1 MKILICDD
9 HELFRAGLRLVL
21 TQLEEATQLLDASS
35 AEETFRVA
43 EAEPD
48 LDLVLMDIGMPGMD
62 GLAALGT
69 LRERF
74 PALPVVIVSASERHA
89 DVRAAIDRGA
99 SGFIPKSSSAPVLLA
114 ALRLVLSGGVYVP
127 PLVLATSAPAAAGA
141 LLATDRRRERASALT
156 PRQLEV
162 LDLMAKGRTNRE
174 ICDCLGIAE
183 GTVKAHVATILEAL
197 DVANRTEAAS
207 VIRDLGLDTTPP
219 ARAPGPSRG
228 ADLPAAESLFRR
240 EGEYW
245 TIRHRGSECHLRD
258 SKGLRYLAFLLRN
271 AGRECHAIEVAVE
284 GRADTSAESGTIP
297 DDLGVHTGDL
307 GDAGEFLDA
316 QAQAVHRQRL
326 RELDQELE
334 AARGWGST
342 EQVARLEE
350 EMRFLAR
357 EVAGAVGLG
366 GRERRA
372 ASASERA
379 RQNVTR
385 AVKMVLDRLGESS
398 PDLAAHLQRTIRT
411 GTFCSYMPEP
421 SSPVRWTF

>member
-35 AEETFRVA
+35 AEDTFRIA

-62 GLAALGT
+62 GLSALST

-89 DVRAAIDRGA
+89 DVRADRGA

-127 PLVLATSAPAAAGA
+127 PLVLATAAPAAAGA
-141 LLATDRRRERASALT
+141 PLATDRRRERAAALT

-174 ICDCLGIAE
+174 ICDSLGIAE
-183 GTVKAHVATILEAL
+183 GTVKAHVATLLEAL

-219 ARAPGPSRG
+219 ARAREPARG
-228 ADLPAAESLFRR
+228 ADLPADESLFRR
-240 EGEYW
+240 EGDYW

-284 GRADTSAESGTIP
+284 GRADTSTESGTLP

-316 QAQAVHRQRL
+316 QAQAVYRQRL

-366 GRERRA
+366 GRERRG
-372 ASASERA
+372 ASPSERA

-411 GTFCSYMPEP
+411 GTFCSYMPDP

>member
-21 TQLEEATQLLDASS
+21 TQLEESTALIDASS
-35 AEETFRVA
+35 AEETFRIA

-48 LDLVLMDIGMPGMD
+48 LDLVLMDLGMPGMD
-62 GLAALGT
+62 GLSALGV

-127 PLVLATSAPAAAGA
+127 PLVLATSEPASAGA
-141 LLATDRRRERASALT
+141 PRADDRRRERAAALT

-162 LDLMAKGRTNRE
+162 LDLMARGRTNRE
-174 ICDCLGIAE
+174 ICDSLGIAE

-197 DVANRTEAAS
+197 DVANRTEAAA
-207 VIRDLGLDTTPP
+207 VMRDLGIDTAPVPAPEP
-219 ARAPGPSRG
+219 AREEVDAP
-228 ADLPAAESLFRR
+228 AVEAVFRR

-258 SKGLRYLAFLLRN
+258 SKGIRYLAFLLRN
-271 AGRECHAIEVAVE
+271 PGRECDALEVAAE
-284 GRADTSAESGTIP
+284 GRVDTTA
-297 DDLGVHTGDL
+297 DDLGGQTEDPD
-307 GDAGEFLDA
+307 DAGGFLDA
-316 QAQAVHRQRL
+316 QAEAVNRQRL
-326 RELDQELE
+326 RELDQELA
-334 AARGWGST
+334 AARGWGSA

-350 EMRFLAR
+350 EVRFLAR
-357 EVAGAVGLG
+357 EVAGAAGLG
-366 GRERRA
+366 GREHRA
-372 ASASERA
+372 GSASERA

-385 AVKMVLDRLGESS
+385 GVKMVLDRLGESS
-398 PDLAAHLQRTIRT
+398 PELAAHLHRTIRT
-411 GTFCSYMPEP
+411 GTFCSYMPDP
-421 SSPVRWTF
+421 GSPVRWTF

>member
-21 TQLEEATQLLDASS
+21 ARLEESTELIDASS
-35 AEETFRVA
+35 AVETFRVA
-43 EAEPD
+43 EADPD
-48 LDLVLMDIGMPGMD
+48 LDLVLMDLGMPGMD
-62 GLAALGT
+62 GLSALGV
-69 LRERF
+69 LRDRF
-74 PALPVVIVSASERHA
+74 PALPVVIVSASERDA

-127 PLVLATSAPAAAGA
+127 PLVLAASAPAPGGA
-141 LLATDRRRERASALT
+141 PPATDRRRERAAALT

-174 ICDCLGIAE
+174 ICDRLGIAE

-197 DVANRTEAAS
+197 DVANRTEAAA
-207 VIRDLGLDTTPP
+207 VMRDLGIGAAPEPGREVDT
-219 ARAPGPSRG
+219 
-228 ADLPAAESLFRR
+228 PAAESVFRR

-271 AGRECHAIEVAVE
+271 PGRECDALEVAAE
-284 GRADTSAESGTIP
+284 GRVGEAPA
-297 DDLGVHTGDL
+297 DDLGDRTGDP
-307 GDAGEFLDA
+307 GSASEFLDA
-316 QAQAVHRQRL
+316 QAAAVNRQRL
-326 RELDQELE
+326 RELDQELA
-334 AARGWGST
+334 AARGWGSA

-350 EMRFLAR
+350 EMRKLAP
-357 EVAGAVGLG
+357 EAAGEVGLG
-366 GRERRA
+366 GREARM
-372 ASASERA
+372 ASGSERA
-379 RQNVTR
+379 RENVTR
-385 AVKMVLDRLGESS
+385 GVRMVLDRLDESI

-411 GTFCSYMPEP
+411 GTFCSYTPDP
-421 SSPVRWTF
+421 TSPIRWHF

>member
-21 TQLEEATQLLDASS
+21 ARLEESTELIDASS

-48 LDLVLMDIGMPGMD
+48 LDLVLMDLGMPGMD
-62 GLAALGT
+62 GLSALAV
-69 LRERF
+69 LRDRF
-74 PALPVVIVSASERHA
+74 PALPVVIVSASERDA

-127 PLVLATSAPAAAGA
+127 PLVLAAPAPAIGDAPP
-141 LLATDRRRERASALT
+141 ATDRRRERAAALT
-156 PRQLEV
+156 PRQREV

-174 ICDCLGIAE
+174 ICDRLGIAE

-197 DVANRTEAAS
+197 DVANRTEAAA
-207 VIRDLGLDTTPP
+207 VMRDLGIPTVPEPTREMVAP
-219 ARAPGPSRG
+219 AG
-228 ADLPAAESLFRR
+228 ESVFRK

-245 TIRHRGSECHLRD
+245 TIRHRGSECHLLD

-271 AGRECHAIEVAVE
+271 PGRECDALEVAAE
-284 GRADTSAESGTIP
+284 GRVDTPAAP
-297 DDLGVHTGDL
+297 ADDLEDRQGDP
-307 GDAGEFLDA
+307 GGAGEFLDA
-316 QAQAVHRQRL
+316 QADAVSRQRL
-326 RELDQELE
+326 HELDQELA

-350 EMRFLAR
+350 EMRVLER
-357 EVAGAVGLG
+357 EVAGAAGLG
-366 GRERRA
+366 GREGRA

-379 RQNVTR
+379 RENVSR
-385 AVKMVLDRLGESS
+385 GVKMVLDRLDESI
-398 PDLAAHLQRTIRT
+398 PDLAAHLKRALRT
-411 GTFCSYMPEP
+411 GAFCSYSPDP
-421 SSPVRWTF
+421 GSPVRWTF

>member
-21 TQLEEATQLLDASS
+21 TRLEESTELIDASS

-43 EAEPD
+43 EADPD
-48 LDLVLMDIGMPGMD
+48 LDLVLMDLGMPGMD
-62 GLAALGT
+62 GLSALGV
-69 LRERF
+69 LRDRF
-74 PALPVVIVSASERHA
+74 PALPVVIVSASERDA

-127 PLVLATSAPAAAGA
+127 PLILATPAPAPSGA
-141 LLATDRRRERASALT
+141 PPATDRRRERAAALT

-174 ICDCLGIAE
+174 ICDRLGIAE

-197 DVANRTEAAS
+197 DVANRTEAAA
-207 VIRDLGLDTTPP
+207 VMRDLGIGAAPESEREVDT
-219 ARAPGPSRG
+219 
-228 ADLPAAESLFRR
+228 PAAESVFRR

-245 TIRHRGSECHLRD
+245 TIRHRESECHLRD

-271 AGRECHAIEVAVE
+271 PGRECDALEVVAE
-284 GRADTSAESGTIP
+284 GRVDAPAAPAE
-297 DDLGVHTGDL
+297 DLEDRSRDPGGP
-307 GDAGEFLDA
+307 GEFLDA
-316 QAQAVHRQRL
+316 QADAVSRQRL
-326 RELDQELE
+326 RELDQELA

-350 EMRFLAR
+350 EIRALQR
-357 EVAGAVGLG
+357 EVAGAVGIG
-366 GRERRA
+366 GHEGRA

-379 RQNVTR
+379 RENVSR
-385 AVKMVLDRLGESS
+385 GVKMVLDRLRESS
-398 PDLAAHLQRTIRT
+398 PDLAAHLQCSIKT
-411 GTFCSYMPEP
+411 GTFCSYTPDP
-421 SSPVRWTF
+421 TSPIRWNF

>member
-9 HELFRAGLRLVL
+9 HELFRAGLRVVL
-21 TQLEEATQLLDASS
+21 ARLEESTELIDAAS

-43 EAEPD
+43 EADPD
-48 LDLVLMDIGMPGMD
+48 LDLVLMDLGMPGMD
-62 GLAALGT
+62 GLSALGV

-74 PALPVVIVSASERHA
+74 PALPVVIVSASERDA

-127 PLVLATSAPAAAGA
+127 PLVLATTAAGPGGAPA
-141 LLATDRRRERASALT
+141 ATDRRRERAAALT

-174 ICDCLGIAE
+174 ICDRLGIAE

-197 DVANRTEAAS
+197 DVANRTEAAAVMRELGISTAPEPTREAVAPAGES
-207 VIRDLGLDTTPP
+207 V
-219 ARAPGPSRG
+219 
-228 ADLPAAESLFRR
+228 FRK

-271 AGRECHAIEVAVE
+271 PGRECDALEVA
-284 GRADTSAESGTIP
+284 A
-297 DDLGVHTGDL
+297 DDLGDRTRDPG
-307 GDAGEFLDA
+307 GASEFLDA
-316 QAQAVHRQRL
+316 QADAVNRQRL
-326 RELDQELE
+326 RELDQEL
-334 AARGWGST
+334 ARGWGST

-350 EMRFLAR
+350 ERRVLQRA
-357 EVAGAVGLG
+357 VAGAPGLAG
-366 GRERRA
+366 GEERT

-379 RQNVTR
+379 RENVAR
-385 AVKMVLDRLGESS
+385 GVKLVLDRLDDSI
-398 PDLAAHLQRTIRT
+398 PDLAAHLKRTLTT
-411 GTFCSYMPEP
+411 GAFCSYRPEP
-421 SSPVRWTF
+421 DSPVRWTF

>member
-21 TQLEEATQLLDASS
+21 ARLEESTELIDASS
-35 AEETFRVA
+35 AEETFRIA
-43 EAEPD
+43 EADPD
-48 LDLVLMDIGMPGMD
+48 LDLVLMDLGMPGMD
-62 GLAALGT
+62 GLAALGV
-69 LRERF
+69 LRDRF

-127 PLVLATSAPAAAGA
+127 PLVLATSAPAPPGA
-141 LLATDRRRERASALT
+141 PPATDRRRERAAALT

-174 ICDCLGIAE
+174 ICDRLGIAE

-197 DVANRTEAAS
+197 DVANRTEAAA
-207 VIRDLGLDTTPP
+207 VMRDLGIGTSPEP
-219 ARAPGPSRG
+219 AREVEARA
-228 ADLPAAESLFRR
+228 ADSLFRR

-258 SKGLRYLAFLLRN
+258 SKGLRYLAFMLRN
-271 AGRECHAIEVAVE
+271 PGRECDALEVATE
-284 GRADTSAESGTIP
+284 GRVGEAPA
-297 DDLGVHTGDL
+297 DDLGDRTGDP
-307 GDAGEFLDA
+307 GGADEFLDA
-316 QAQAVHRQRL
+316 QADAVNRQRL
-326 RELDQELE
+326 RELDQELA

-342 EQVARLEE
+342 EQVERLEE
-350 EMRFLAR
+350 EMRVLQR
-357 EVAGAVGLG
+357 EVAGAVGVG
-366 GRERRA
+366 GREGRA

-379 RQNVTR
+379 RENVSR
-385 AVKMVLDRLGESS
+385 GVKMVLDRLGESS
-398 PDLAAHLQRTIRT
+398 PDLAAHLQRTIKT
-411 GTFCSYMPEP
+411 STFCSYTPDP
-421 SSPVRWTF
+421 ASPIRWHF